1 VAIVT
6 KTQILRT
13 IFAVLL
19 VIAVSSC
26 TKSDMAT
33 GAAGQ
38 NGTTGPTGATGA
50 TGAAGQNGTTGPT
63 GATGATG
70 AAGQNGTTGP
80 TGATGATGPTG
91 DSVLGN
97 LGCSANQVI
106 AWNGSG
112 WVCKTNTTTA
122 LLSTNNYVSSRTTIG
137 TRFEIR
143 SANIDPNT
151 ACATSYVPG
160 YPPIKVTDICNV
172 KLIDVS
178 NHSDCVVAFSGNN
191 STQFGRFTTSVDY
204 ITISNPNAGE
214 GSGWYNVSIFCG

>member
-1 VAIVT
+1 MNRCKSRIIRIIMGIAI
-6 KTQILRT
+6 
-13 IFAVLL
+13 AALL
-19 VIAVSSC
+19 SSC
-26 TKSDMAT
+26 TAT
-33 GAAGQ
+33 D
-38 NGTTGPTGATGA
+38 NTTGLQGTPGATGA
-50 TGAAGQNGTTGPT
+50 TGQQGTP

-70 AAGQNGTTGP
+70 QQGTP
-80 TGATGATGPTG
+80 GATG

-143 SANIDPNT
+143 TANIDPNT